1 MEDTVSGGGDKR
13 LSVAA
18 ARQCS
23 KVALNSSNGLEV
35 FSDEE
40 DEEEEDG
47 VDLSATQ
54 VIEVDDGVENP
65 VVDAVGAGD
74 KEVDGSVAGRCD
86 DV

>member
-1 MEDTVSGGGDKR
+1 M
-13 LSVAA
+13 AA

-35 FSDEE
+35 FSDE
-40 DEEEEDG
+40 EEEEDG

-74 KEVDGSVAGRCD
+74 KEVDGSVAGRCG